1 MHHKLLKA
9 KDKKKKEERG
19 TLKAAKEKPF
29 ITCKGFSIKL
39 ALISLQKPRRPEHR
53 RITYSKC

>member
-9 KDKKKKEERG
+9 KDKKKRG
-19 TLKAAKEKPF
+19 TLKAAREKPL

-39 ALISLQKPRRPEHR
+39 ALISPQKPWRPEHR
-53 RITYSKC
+53 RITYSKR